1 MLIDY
6 NSLLIAL
13 SFSGMTAL
21 VAIVVSW
28 LNARRDC
35 YLLFTAIGLGLVSI
49 GLIMMGLRNG
59 RFDLVTLFWPF
70 SIILVGLSFAYAG
83 TRFFLHK
90 RDVRAPVL
98 VGLATLTMFNVP
110 LLMGYWGL
118 AFVAINAG
126 VATIVFL
133 CAREYWDAK
142 RDLRGAALT
151 NAGLFMTMAVSY
163 ALNALVVG
171 LAGDWVNYPV
181 NDSWFDNLN
190 AITSL
195 IGITGIGA
203 MTLTLHFSRMARR
216 HHAEAS
222 SDSLTGTLNRRG
234 LFERYA
240 ETAEVP
246 GLAVLVFDLDFFKQ
260 INDRLGHA
268 QGDRTL
274 QTFAEV
280 VTANLDEKD
289 LLARIGGEEF
299 CVILPGQDRK
309 QAKDTA
315 ECLRRAFADAAM
327 PSGRGDAP
335 ATVSVGLATGG
346 PNEQFRSVL
355 GRADS
360 ALYKAKREGRN
371 TLRSD
376 DAIKAA

>member
-21 VAIVVSW
+21 VAILVSW

-35 YLLFTAIGLGLVSI
+35 YLLFTAMGLGLVSI

-70 SIILVGLSFAYAG
+70 STILVGLGFAYAG

-90 RDVRAPVL
+90 SGVRTPVL
-98 VGLATLTMFNVP
+98 VGLATLTMFSVP
-110 LLMGYWGL
+110 LFAGYWGL
-118 AFVAINAG
+118 AFAAINAG
-126 VATIVFL
+126 IATFMFL
-133 CAREYWDAK
+133 CAREYWNAK
-142 RDLRGAALT
+142 NDLRGAALT
-151 NAGLFMTMAVSY
+151 LAGLFMTMAASY
-163 ALNALVVG
+163 MLNAVAVG
-171 LAGDWVNYPV
+171 LAGDWVSYPV

-203 MTLTLHFSRMARR
+203 MTLTLHFSRLAQR
-216 HHAEAS
+216 HHTEAS
-222 SDSLTGTLNRRG
+222 TDSLTGVLNRRG

-260 INDRLGHA
+260 INDKLGHA
-268 QGDRTL
+268 QGDFTL
-274 QTFAEV
+274 KTFAEV
-280 VTANLDEKD
+280 LEAQLGESD
-289 LLARIGGEEF
+289 LIARIGGEEF
-299 CVILPGQDRK
+299 CVILPGQGRRR
-309 QAKDTA
+309 ATATA
-315 ECLRRAFADAAM
+315 ERLRRAFADAAL
-327 PSGRGDAP
+327 PSGRGEAS

-346 PNEQFRSVL
+346 QGEAFRSVL

-360 ALYKAKREGRN
+360 ALYKAKNAGRN
-371 TLRSD
+371 TLHFDEASR
-376 DAIKAA
+376 AA

>member
-21 VAIVVSW
+21 VAILVSW
-28 LNARRDC
+28 LNARRDR
-35 YLLFTAIGLGLVSI
+35 YLLFTAMGLGLVSI

-83 TRFFLHK
+83 TRFFLNK
-90 RDVRAPVL
+90 NGVRTPVL
-98 VGLATLTMFNVP
+98 VGLATLAVFNAP

-118 AFVAINAG
+118 AFFAINAG
-126 VATIVFL
+126 VATIMLL

-142 RDLRGAALT
+142 QDLRGAALT
-151 NAGLFMTMAVSY
+151 LAGLFTTMAASY
-163 ALNALVVG
+163 ALNAVAVG

-181 NDSWFDNLN
+181 EDSWFDNLN

-203 MTLTLHFSRMARR
+203 MTLTLHFSRLAHR
-216 HHAEAS
+216 HHTEAS
-222 SDSLTGTLNRRG
+222 TDSLTGVLNRRG

-240 ETAEVP
+240 ETTEIP

-260 INDRLGHA
+260 INDKLGHA
-268 QGDRTL
+268 QGDFTL
-274 QTFAEV
+274 KTFAEV
-280 VTANLDEKD
+280 VEAQLGDTD
-289 LLARIGGEEF
+289 LIARIGGEEF
-299 CVILPGQDRK
+299 CVILPGQDRR
-309 QAKDTA
+309 QAMATA
-315 ECLRRAFADAAM
+315 ERLRRAFADAAL
-327 PSGRGDAP
+327 PSGRGEAS

-346 PNEQFRSVL
+346 QGEPFRSVL

-360 ALYKAKREGRN
+360 ALYKAKSAGRN
-371 TLRSD
+371 TLHFDEAS
-376 DAIKAA
+376 KAA

>member
-6 NSLLIAL
+6 RSLLIAL

-21 VAIVVSW
+21 VSVLVSW
-28 LNARRDC
+28 LNARRDR
-35 YLLFTAIGLGLVSI
+35 YLLFTAIGLGLVST

-90 RDVRAPVL
+90 SGVRAPVL
-98 VGLATLTMFNVP
+98 VGLATLTMFNAP

-126 VATIVFL
+126 VATIMFL
-133 CAREYWDAK
+133 CAREYWDAQH
-142 RDLRGAALT
+142 DLRGAELT

-163 ALNALVVG
+163 ALNAVATSLT
-171 LAGDWVNYPV
+171 GDWVNYPV

-203 MTLTLHFSRMARR
+203 MTLTLHFSRLAHR
-216 HHAEAS
+216 HHTEAS
-222 SDSLTGTLNRRG
+222 TDSLTGVLNRRG

-240 ETAEVP
+240 ETVEIP

-260 INDRLGHA
+260 INDKLGHA
-268 QGDRTL
+268 QGDFTL
-274 QTFAEV
+274 KTFTEV
-280 VTANLDEKD
+280 MEAQLGDAD
-289 LLARIGGEEF
+289 LIARIGGEEF
-299 CVILPGQDRK
+299 CVILPGQGRR
-309 QAKDTA
+309 QAMATA
-315 ECLRRAFADAAM
+315 ERLRRAFADAA
-327 PSGRGDAP
+327 
-335 ATVSVGLATGG
+335 L
-346 PNEQFRSVL
+346 PNNR
-355 GRADS
+355 
-360 ALYKAKREGRN
+360 
-371 TLRSD
+371 
-376 DAIKAA
+376 IKMLTNPFNI